1 MIDSPAKLK
10 SYTENLSKNSKPAT
24 TILVS
29 LGTCGIA
36 AGTRPINDLLKSE
49 AASRKADIEIVEVG
63 CMGLCHSEPS
73 IEVVNNAT
81 GKSIIY
87 GKVKV

>member
-10 SYTENLSKNSKPAT
+10 SHAENLSKNSKPAT

-36 AGTRPINDLLKSE
+36 AGTRPINDML
-49 AASRKADIEIVEVG
+49 
-63 CMGLCHSEPS
+63 
-73 IEVVNNAT
+73 
-81 GKSIIY
+81 
-87 GKVKV
+87 